1 MLKKIL
7 GVVGILLLSGF
18 LVSNITTT
26 LQMKKIQSG
35 MESNLA
41 SLRELV
47 RIQDEVIKKNDE
59 LKKINATLDEMDAGL
74 DETIGKTSQTLSLLS
89 SVVDYN
95 SSSLQINNGMV
106 LSSEYSGQK
115 IKDVRTTLDSVSP
128 YMNELQRL
136 LGQMVTIGEADR
148 KHLESILK
156 ATREMNQKTP
166 GVNLP

>member
-1 MLKKIL
+1 VLKNIL

-26 LQMKKIQSG
+26 QQMKKIHAG

-47 RIQDEVIKKNDE
+47 RIQDEVIKKNSE
-59 LKKINATLDEMDAGL
+59 LSRINTTLDEMDAGL
-74 DETIGKTSQTLSLLS
+74 DQTIVKTSQTLSLLS

-95 SSSLQINNGMV
+95 SNSLQLNNGMV
-106 LSSEYSGQK
+106 SSSEYSGHK
-115 IKDVRTTLDSVSP
+115 IKDVRATLDSMSP
-128 YMNELQRL
+128 HLTELQRL
-136 LGQMVTIGEADR
+136 LSQMVTIGESDR
-148 KHLESILK
+148 KHLDRILK

-166 GVNLP
+166 GVKAP